1 MSTDTHDHAA
11 RFRAIADKIDLNA
24 ACNGSADFG
33 GAYVIVGP
41 EGTSIDLLM
50 LDGKANPAVFWS
62 TVQTRVQIVLAEI
75 ADAERSGGM
84 GQGFR
89 R

>member
-1 MSTDTHDHAA
+1 MNTDTHDHAA
-11 RFRAIADKIDLNA
+11 RFRAIADKIDL
-24 ACNGSADFG
+24 NGSADFG